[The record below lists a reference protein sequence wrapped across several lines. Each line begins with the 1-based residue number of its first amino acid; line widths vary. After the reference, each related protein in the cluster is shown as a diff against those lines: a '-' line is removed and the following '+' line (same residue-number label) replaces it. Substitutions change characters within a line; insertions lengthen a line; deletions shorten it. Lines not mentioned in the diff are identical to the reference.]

1 MSFIYQLLQI
11 PPLIL
16 LIIIVL
22 IFSGIS
28 FLITYCFRK
37 YVKISPKQKH
47 NEAVSYIFAIIG
59 GFYALL
65 LGFVVFMVWGSSDNA
80 QIDTSYE
87 GSSAIAFYRDINY
100 FPSKTEILPIKT
112 AYMKY
117 VHTVIE
123 HDFPAME
130 KMEPL
135 DKNSRTALNKVFL
148 LVGKLGMKNAYS
160 AQILNQLNELSMRRS
175 LRQVNNSSSIP
186 FEIWIPLLLGGIIV
200 MIFALLL
207 DVESLRI
214 HLLINTLLGAF
225 IGLVIFIIVQLDH
238 PFTGDMKIEPN
249 EYKTIL
255 MMDKET
261 NNI

>member
-1 MSFIYQLLQI
+1 M
-11 PPLIL
+11 
-16 LIIIVL
+16 
-22 IFSGIS
+22 
-28 FLITYCFRK
+28 
-37 YVKISPKQKH
+37 
-47 NEAVSYIFAIIG
+47 
-59 GFYALL
+59 
-65 LGFVVFMVWGSSDNA
+65 
-80 QIDTSYE
+80 
-87 GSSAIAFYRDINY
+87 
-100 FPSKTEILPIKT
+100 
-112 AYMKY
+112 
-117 VHTVIE
+117 HTVIE

-148 LVGKLGMKNAYS
+148 LVGKLDMKNAYS
-160 AQILNQLNELSMRRS
+160 AQILNQLNELSTHRS

-186 FEIWIPLLLGGIIV
+186 FEIWVPLLLGGIIV

-225 IGLVIFIIVQLDH
+225 IGLVIFIIIQLDH
-238 PFTGDMKIEPN
+238 PFTGDMKIEPD

-255 MMDKET
+255 MMDKEI